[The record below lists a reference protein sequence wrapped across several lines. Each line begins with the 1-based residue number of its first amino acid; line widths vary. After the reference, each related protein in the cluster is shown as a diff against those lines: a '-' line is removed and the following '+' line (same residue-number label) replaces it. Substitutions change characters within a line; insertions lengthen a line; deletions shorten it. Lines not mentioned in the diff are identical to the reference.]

1 MNDKEI
7 IELTKQ
13 AWGFDTLYVRPG
25 EYNPLIT
32 FARLVAKRQQEIDA
46 AICKSRYANGSSKF
60 GVVGEECA
68 DLILHQEN

>member
-7 IELTKQ
+7 IEMVQQ
-13 AWGFDTLYVRPG
+13 AACESNSDIIL
-25 EYNPLIT
+25 T